1 MHRTILE
8 IGFFRIQSYG
18 LMLALGFLIGGLLLL
33 RAARKRSI
41 NEDLIINLIYVIV
54 ISSVVGAR
62 GMYVLT
68 HLSEYKA
75 DPVGVFKIWE
85 GGLTLY
91 GGLLLAVVASV
102 AYMKRVGLPLWVVCD
117 IAAPSIALG
126 KVFTRIGCFLNG
138 CCFGV
143 PTGLPWGIQ
152 FPLSCQAGSVFPGE
166 RVHPTELYSAGLS
179 LIVFV
184 ILLAMG
190 RKARAAGTVFWSFLL
205 MDSGVRFAL
214 GFVRY
219 TEPSSRAFELFGLTF
234 NFNQVIAA
242 LLAAVSVV
250 VLLRLRPRQP

>member
-18 LMLALGFLIGGLLLL
+18 LMLALGFLVGGLLLL
-33 RAARKRSI
+33 RAARKRSL
-41 NEDLIINLIYVIV
+41 NEDHVINLIYVIV
-54 ISSVVGAR
+54 IASVVGAR

-68 HLSEYKA
+68 HLGSYA
-75 DPVGVFKIWE
+75 AHPVDVLKIWE

-102 AYMKRVGLPLWVVCD
+102 VYMRRVGLPVWVVCD

-143 PTGLPWGIQ
+143 PSGLPWAVE

-166 RVHPTELYSAGLS
+166 RLHPTELYSAGLS
-179 LIVFV
+179 LVVFV
-184 ILLAMG
+184 VLMFMG
-190 RKARAAGTVFWSFLL
+190 RRALAAGTVFWSFIL

-219 TEPSSRAFELFGLTF
+219 TEPSSRAFELSGVTL
-234 NFNQVIAA
+234 NFNQIIAA
-242 LLAAVSVV
+242 VLAVASAAA
-250 VLLRLRPRQP
+250 LSRLRSRRP

>member
-18 LMLALGFLIGGLLLL
+18 LMLALAFLVGGLLLL
-33 RAARKRSI
+33 RAARKRSL
-41 NEDLIINLIYVIV
+41 NEDHIINLIYVIV
-54 ISSVVGAR
+54 IASVVGAR

-68 HLSEYKA
+68 HLSEYA
-75 DPVGVFKIWE
+75 AHPVEIFEIWE

-102 AYMKRVGLPLWVVCD
+102 VYMRAVRLPVWVVCD

-143 PTGLPWGIQ
+143 PSGLPWAIQ

-166 RVHPTELYSAGLS
+166 RLHPTELYSAGLS
-179 LIVFV
+179 LIVFIV
-184 ILLAMG
+184 LLAIG
-190 RKARAAGTVFWSFLL
+190 RRRSAPGTVFWSFLL

-219 TEPSSRAFELFGLTF
+219 TERSARAFEFHGVAL
-234 NFNQVIAA
+234 NFNQVIAVV
-242 LLAAVSVV
+242 LAAVSVAALV
-250 VLLRLRPRQP
+250 RLRARQT